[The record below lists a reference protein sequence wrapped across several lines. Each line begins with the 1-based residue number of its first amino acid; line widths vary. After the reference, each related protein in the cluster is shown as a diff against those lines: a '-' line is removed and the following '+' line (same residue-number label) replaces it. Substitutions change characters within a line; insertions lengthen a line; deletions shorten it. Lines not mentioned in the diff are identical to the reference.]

1 MRAALDWARQTSL
14 SAASPWQLPSRDSGS
29 SGSRWEGA
37 SWLELLRGATT
48 GAEPEL
54 RGHALRA
61 LGGVLQA
68 TEAYDRA
75 ALAYGQS
82 LEQFIAIADEIQT
95 ANLRYRVAANMI
107 PTGEGAAAWPL
118 LEDSLQ
124 TFRDLGL
131 RRGEA
136 QVLAYLA
143 EKPREDGDLARA
155 IELTLESATIAGEV
169 DWAWW
174 QFLQLHGA
182 AVLELQRGNLDAA
195 ERHALASLALSL
207 SLGNRRSI
215 MLVAAKLAVI
225 AAERG
230 DAERAGRLW
239 GAIESNETAGPVR
252 GWEDSRKEYEAL
264 VLRTDGPPFARAR
277 TEGHL
282 LSIAEAAG
290 LDSRER
296 G

>member
-1 MRAALDWARQTSL
+1 MRAALDWALTNEPERGL
-14 SAASPWQLPSRDSGS
+14 ALAAAL
-29 SGSRWEGA
+29 EGFWLVREPMEGT
-37 SWLELLRGATT
+37 SWLEPLLASAT
-48 GAEPEL
+48 GAELKL

-68 TEAYDRA
+68 IEAYDRA

-107 PTGEGAAAWPL
+107 STGEGAAAWPL
-118 LEDSLQ
+118 LDDSLQ

-182 AVLELQRGNLDAA
+182 AELELQRGNLDAA
-195 ERHALASLALSL
+195 ERHALSSLDLSL

-239 GAIESNETAGPVR
+239 GAIESNETSGAVR
-252 GWEDSRKEYEAL
+252 GWEDSRREYEAL
-264 VLRTDGPPFARAR
+264 VLRADGPPFARAR
-277 TEGHL
+277 TEGRL

-290 LDSRER
+290 LDVR
-296 G
+296 